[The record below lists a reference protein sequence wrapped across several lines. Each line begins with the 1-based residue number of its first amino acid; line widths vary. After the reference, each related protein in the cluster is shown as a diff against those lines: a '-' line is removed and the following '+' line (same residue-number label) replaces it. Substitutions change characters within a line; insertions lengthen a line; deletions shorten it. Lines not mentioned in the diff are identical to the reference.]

1 MIPVEHMKEQI
12 KHLEN
17 NASESQGYAS
27 KCFSRGEQAII
38 EAERLLLLAE
48 QFKAAI
54 AILENNRSNGE

>member
-1 MIPVEHMKEQI
+1 MTPVEHMKEQI

-17 NASESQGYAS
+17 NASELQEYAS
-27 KCFSRGEQAII
+27 KFFSRGKEATI

-54 AILENNRSNGE
+54 AILESNRSKV